1 MDVRNCRRCGTIFNY
16 VTGVPICPACR
27 EEEEK
32 KFQIVKKFVQDNVQA
47 QIPEIVE
54 RCEVSQNQIHIW
66 IRQERLVFA
75 ENSPIGIDCEGCG
88 AMIKTGRLCERCKSD
103 LARGLNNSVKKQP
116 VEPAAPNKKWADNH
130 KMRFLDK

>member
-16 VTGVPICPACR
+16 ITGVPICPACR

-32 KFQIVKKFVQDNVQA
+32 RFQVVKKFVQDNVQA

-54 RCEVSQNQIHIW
+54 ACDVSHNQIHAW
-66 IRQERLVFA
+66 IRQERLVFS
-75 ENSPIGIDCEGCG
+75 ESSPIGIDCEGCG

-103 LARGLNNSVKKQP
+103 LARGLHNSVKKQP
-116 VEPAAPNKKWADNH
+116 EIPAPGRNKSDNP

>member
-16 VTGVPICPACR
+16 ITGVPICPACR
-27 EEEEK
+27 EDEEK
-32 KFQIVKKFVQDNVQA
+32 KFQVVKKFVQDNVQA

-54 RCEVSQNQIHIW
+54 SCDVTHNQIHAW

-88 AMIKTGRLCERCKSD
+88 AMIKTGRLCERCKYD

-116 VEPAAPNKKWADNH
+116 EGLMGNVSRSDNP
-130 KMRFLDK
+130 KMRYLDK